1 MSRIADFWKNPNRNY
16 SDFFSS
22 KTEND
27 KSEELRLEIMSLS
40 RKLEKKRAA
49 LQCEY
54 ASMYG
59 PSFTPAEHRVVIHYE
74 GRSNG
79 GYYDVSTGAMVND
92 ATDKDNIYLID
103 TKVEDVCYIVGYCYD
118 LGSIVMRKSHI
129 TVSAKC
135 DSIKVVPIHDTIIPF
150 VDRVSQKPLQYS
162 YKTLTLKELD
172 VNGNPYR
179 YSHAYEEGFKYTKPN
194 EFIQNM
200 YEIDRDDIK
209 LNLLQLYQW
218 ADHPCFEIIIK
229 TCPSCLMESAFKTKT
244 EKAVPIYTL
253 LGFDKAVY
261 EEAYEYDK
269 EHEGFLKELYTAKCY
284 INSEPGTGTY
294 SKLVKADFKRTDA
307 QLLALQYK
315 AWNLKTDMSFYGIG
329 EIDNLLRSMI
339 VYYIGDDYSGCE
351 FYKYYPFG
359 KFMNYVG
366 TETVNQG
373 YTYVSYFVRELRDY
387 INMVVNK
394 GGTPTLYSSYLKL
407 THDIASRNNKII
419 VTPEQEEIFK
429 KRYEGVKT
437 YNMGEYSITHPS
449 CTKEVKNEG
458 DKLNH
463 CVASYIKRVIDGSCL
478 IMFLRLSKAIDESL
492 ITLEIEGNRIIQ
504 ARGLSNRTVNTDE
517 AEVLKKFCEKNGY
530 DMSMSL

>member
-16 SDFFSS
+16 DDFFSS

-27 KSEELRLEIMSLS
+27 KSEELRLEIMSLT

-49 LQCEY
+49 LQSEY

-59 PSFTPAEHRVVIHYE
+59 PSFTPAEHRVIIHYD
-74 GRSNG
+74 GRSNS

-92 ATDKDNIYLID
+92 TTVEDNIYFIG
-103 TKVEDVCYIVGYCYD
+103 TKSEAVNYIVGYCYD

-162 YKTLTLKELD
+162 YKTMTLKELD
-172 VNGNPYR
+172 LANSPYR
-179 YSHAYEEGFKYTKPN
+179 YTNSYEEGFKYTKPA

-209 LNLLQLYQW
+209 MNLLELYRHT
-218 ADHPCFEIIIK
+218 DHPCFEIIIK

-261 EEAYEYDK
+261 DEAFEYDK
-269 EHEGFLKELYTAKCY
+269 EHEGFLRELYTAKCY
-284 INSEPGTGTY
+284 LNSEPGTGAY
-294 SKLVKADFKRTDA
+294 SKLVRADFKRTDA

-315 AWNLKTDMSFYGIG
+315 AWNLKMDMSFYGIG
-329 EIDNLLRSMI
+329 EIDNLLSNMI
-339 VYYIGDDYSGCE
+339 SYYIGGDYNGSD

-359 KFMNYVG
+359 KFMNYVC

-387 INMVVNK
+387 INMVKNN

-407 THDIASRNNKII
+407 THDIATRNNQIV
-419 VTPEQEEIFK
+419 VTPEQEEVFK

-437 YNMGEYSITHPS
+437 YNMGEYSVVHPT
-449 CTKEVKNEG
+449 CTKEIKNEG

-478 IMFLRLSKAIDESL
+478 IMFLRLSKALEESL
-492 ITLEIEGNRIIQ
+492 VTLEIEGNRIIQ
-504 ARGLSNRTVNTDE
+504 ARGLSNRNINSTE

-530 DMSMSL
+530 DMSL